1 MAFYTPRK
9 AALEEAERSRGA
21 LDQSQS
27 YLASITQMAPMRP
40 RTEGDGSVNQSDLFR
55 LQQSGMLAV
64 PGQENAFRSPEEIA
78 AINEIRQA
86 QQLERLAR
94 DRFERDNRGYG
105 DVLAEVG
112 NTAMAPV
119 MALLGGDMKPFGDPS
134 QEQLS
139 RYQQALLASNE
150 TAKAAFDRV
159 TQARI
164 DRSAAIS
171 GALRKPMGL
180 TPLAD
185 GTMGMAY
192 DDQGTPAMVSMGEG
206 SRYAAKVM
214 TGPGGIP
221 IAVSNTSQGPQAT
234 STLTPGQVV
243 AQETSAAVGEV
254 AGDEVKA
261 DAQAVYDA
269 PTAVQQ
275 FQRNIAEVEYIIAGA
290 DSFTGANDMNL
301 ITKLQP
307 GTDHYDF
314 VAAVDKVKG
323 NVFLEAFQG
332 LKGGG
337 PITDTEGKAATQ
349 ARAQLDTG
357 QSPKQFKAQAE
368 AYRDILLKGLDKAL
382 RDASRDIENMDVFE
396 RQREIKRLRGELN
409 MTPGGQP

>member
-27 YLASITQMAPMRP
+27 YLASISKMAPMRP
-40 RTEGDGSVNQSDLFR
+40 RTEEDGSVNQSDLFR
-55 LQQSGMLAV
+55 MQQSGMLAV

-78 AINEIRQA
+78 AIQEIVQA

-180 TPLAD
+180 TALAD
-185 GTMGMAY
+185 GTMGLAY
-192 DDQGTPAMVSMGEG
+192 DDQGTPVMVSMGEG

-269 PTAVQQ
+269 PDAVQR
-275 FQRNIAEVEYIIAGA
+275 FQTQIAEVDALMAQAPEFVGTNRINPMRLIPGSAG
-290 DSFTGANDMNL
+290 
-301 ITKLQP
+301 
-307 GTDHYDF
+307 YDF
-314 VAAVDKVKG
+314 NANLEKVRG
-323 NVFLEAFQG
+323 GAFMTAFQG

-337 PITDTEGKAATQ
+337 PITDKEGDAGLAALQ
-349 ARAQLDTG
+349 MMDPG
-357 QSPKQFKAQAE
+357 QGLQQFIENAE
-368 AYRDILLKGLDKAL
+368 AYKAVLQRGLDKSIK
-382 RDASRDIENMDVFE
+382 DASRDIENLDVFE
-396 RQREIKRLRGELN
+396 RQKAIRKLRDDLGLPVE
-409 MTPGGQP
+409 TAR